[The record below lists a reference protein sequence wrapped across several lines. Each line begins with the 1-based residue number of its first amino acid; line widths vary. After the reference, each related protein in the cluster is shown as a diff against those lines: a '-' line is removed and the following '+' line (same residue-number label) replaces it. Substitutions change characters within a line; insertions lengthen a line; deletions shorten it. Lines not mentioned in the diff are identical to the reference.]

1 LAQKRGIEKVM
12 ILDIQD
18 AKLLKELREYLLKKG
33 LTQITLTD
41 IDKYLN
47 ELHLKYNRNIH

>member
-1 LAQKRGIEKVM
+1 MAQKRGIEKVM

>member
-1 LAQKRGIEKVM
+1 M

-33 LTQITLTD
+33 LTQITLSD